1 MMNAQNIPLDMRQ
14 WRSPRFY
21 IPLILIGIL
30 FMMPLVIYDPIFLH
44 LMILIF
50 FYAYLTLSWNVVG
63 GFAGQLSLGHT
74 AFTGIGAYTS
84 TLLFIQLGVTP
95 WIGMFIGGIFAAIA
109 AITIGYPC
117 FKLRGAYFAL
127 ATIGF
132 VETLRI
138 AIESTNEVFGIQFKG
153 AMGMTL
159 PLMGHSPLNFQ
170 FLSKAYYYY
179 IILIMM
185 LIALYITYR
194 ISKSRLGY
202 YLFAIK
208 NDLDAAQSLGVDVS
222 RCRLKAA
229 ALSAFLTGLGGT
241 FYAQLVLFIDPAGII
256 GLYLSFEIAFIAI
269 IGGRGTLLGPVL
281 GSFLLIPVSELT
293 RIYLGGTYFG
303 VHLVVFGG
311 VLMLV
316 MLFLPRGI
324 NDPIIHAYSRVIER
338 LEKANLKTE
347 VDHGTS

>member
-1 MMNAQNIPLDMRQ
+1 MNAQSKRFNAHQ
-14 WRSPRFY
+14 WNSPKFY
-21 IPLILIGIL
+21 VPFILVGILFIIPLINHN
-30 FMMPLVIYDPIFLH
+30 PIFLH

-50 FYAYLTLSWNVVG
+50 FYAYLTISWNIVG

-95 WIGMFIGGIFAAIA
+95 WIGMFIGGILAAIA

-117 FKLRGAYFAL
+117 FRLRGAYFAL

-138 AIESTNEVFGIQFKG
+138 VIESTNEIFGIQIKG

-159 PLMGHSPLNFQ
+159 PLLGHSPINFQ

-179 IILIMM
+179 IILMMM
-185 LIALYITYR
+185 LIALYVTYR
-194 ISKSRLGY
+194 ISKSKLGY

-208 NDLDAAQSLGVDVS
+208 NDLDAAASLGVDVS

-281 GSFLLIPVSELT
+281 GSFLLVPVSELT
-293 RIYLGGTYFG
+293 RVYLGGTYFG
-303 VHLVVFGG
+303 VHLIVFGG
-311 VLMLV
+311 VLVLV

-324 NDPIIHAYSRVIER
+324 NDVIVRGYSRVIGR
-338 LEKANLKTE
+338 LEMKAVETGAG
-347 VDHGTS
+347 HGTS